1 MRDEEEIKRELKMQS
16 GNVILDDEN
25 NVLLIF
31 DGDKLWTSKI
41 IFVYK
46 EDGFY
51 FTENGIT
58 GPWERPTIPLTEK
71 LVSGEHDPRPLSI
84 EERLERLEAMHR
96 I

>member
-1 MRDEEEIKRELKMQS
+1 MRDAEEIKRELKMQS

-25 NVLLIF
+25 RTLLIF
-31 DGDKLWTSKI
+31 NGDKLWTSEI

-51 FTENGIT
+51 FTKNGIT
-58 GPWERPTIPLTEK
+58 GPWESPTFPLTEK
-71 LVSGEHDPRPLSI
+71 PDQRPLSI
-84 EERLERLEAMHR
+84 DERLERLEAMHR